1 MASTFPR
8 IGFTKRRA
16 TTAKQP
22 MSPGFLK
29 NIGFSFIGIL
39 KTLLMHMTYIARTP
53 LPFILLRKYT
63 MDKKNEKL
71 VSITIFSNYRQVT
84 GAFSITLSDIFLPI
98 QISYQGQTNCCH
110 PKFKF
115 PKEFNI

>member
-1 MASTFPR
+1 MWLFSSEINLRKKKKKEIEEVESQTFMASTFPR

-22 MSPGFLK
+22 VSPGFLK

-53 LPFILLRKYT
+53 RYFT
-63 MDKKNEKL
+63 
-71 VSITIFSNYRQVT
+71 
-84 GAFSITLSDIFLPI
+84 A
-98 QISYQGQTNCCH
+98 QIHDG
-110 PKFKF
+110 
-115 PKEFNI
+115 